1 MTLKQKDKL
10 RRLIA
15 KKKDEIRKRYAERL
29 DALSELSVRTI
40 GDAADEAVREDE
52 IDLQFA
58 FEESDLEEL
67 RRLDVAESRLEREDF
82 GICQSCKEPIEMKRL
97 LAVPETALCYDCAVE
112 AGRKNRGERVH
123 IAAPLSVV
131 SRW

>member
-15 KKKDEIRKRYAERL
+15 EKKDGIRKRYAEHL
-29 DALSELSVRTI
+29 GVLTELSVRTI

-67 RRLDVAESRLEREDF
+67 RRLDIAESRLDREDF
-82 GICQSCKEPIEMKRL
+82 GICQSCGEVIEMKRL
-97 LAVPETALCYDCAVE
+97 LAVPETTLCYDCAVE
-112 AGRKNRGERVH
+112 AGRGNRDERIH
-123 IAAPLSVV
+123 IAAPLSVT